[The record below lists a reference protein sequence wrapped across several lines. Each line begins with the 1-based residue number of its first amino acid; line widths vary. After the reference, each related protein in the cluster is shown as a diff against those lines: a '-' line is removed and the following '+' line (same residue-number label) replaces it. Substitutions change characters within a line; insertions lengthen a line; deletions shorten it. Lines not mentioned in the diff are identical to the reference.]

1 MEKTTLKDVQA
12 LPLADLVYKINQSMD
27 KMETMELIK
36 AAPHFTEDVV
46 LNDSGVV
53 ITAKELDLLYD
64 VMKTIDVGRQRA
76 MDKKELEMLDYALGQ
91 LGDGYID
98 LSGNTGCRYDE
109 ETVNLVQKVL
119 LEYKEKI
126 TRRSGL

>member
-1 MEKTTLKDVQA
+1 
-12 LPLADLVYKINQSMD
+12 MD
-27 KMETMELIK
+27 KLETMELIK
-36 AAPHFTEDVV
+36 AAPRFTEDVV

-53 ITAKELDLLYD
+53 ITAKELDVLYD
-64 VMKTIDVGRQRA
+64 IMKTIDVDRQRA
-76 MDKKELEMLDYALGQ
+76 IDKKELEMLDYALGQ
-91 LGDGYID
+91 LEDGYID

-109 ETVNLVQKVL
+109 ETVNLVQKAL

>member
-1 MEKTTLKDVQA
+1 MGKTTLKDIQA

-36 AAPHFTEDVV
+36 AAPRFTEDVV

-53 ITAKELDLLYD
+53 ITAKELDVLYD
-64 VMKTIDVGRQRA
+64 IMKTIDVDRQRA

-91 LGDGYID
+91 LEDGYID
-98 LSGNTGCRYDE
+98 LGSGCGDRLE
-109 ETVNLVQKVL
+109 AETTKLVEKAL

>member
-36 AAPHFTEDVV
+36 AAPHFTEDV

-64 VMKTIDVGRQRA
+64 VMKTIDVDRQRA

-109 ETVNLVQKVL
+109 ETVNLVQKAL